1 MTIRTTSIGL
11 ATLVAMSVYGAA
23 FAQSA
28 SDTDLTAQV
37 RAQAEPE
44 IEITEVPETLSDL
57 VAGLDGKGVAIPLT
71 GIPEDAEI
79 EIRTLSELDMSG
91 GGGNNV
97 SALDN
102 ALSRAQTR
110 LDMLQTQIDGSDAV
124 RSAIEARGFTSDD
137 VIGIYQT
144 AKRSLTV
151 LLDDRA

>member
-79 EIRTLSELDMSG
+79 ETRTLSELDMSG

-124 RSAIEARGFTSDD
+124 IGAIEARGFTSDD